1 MPVDTGVIV
10 HFGKNQYRL
19 ASSEVTGGELR
30 RLFGVPP
37 TDDLFQAQG
46 TKAIEP
52 GSSPRSRS
60 LKTRIGKKELGA
72 AAKCNVTGLAT
83 RELLPFNPFRSSCI
97 VTLAF
102 STIIF

>member
-1 MPVDTGVIV
+1 MRQADCCSRG
-10 HFGKNQYRL
+10 RL
-19 ASSEVTGGELR
+19 TPAEEEFCKAS
-30 RLFGVPP
+30 
-37 TDDLFQAQG
+37 
-46 TKAIEP
+46 AIEP
-52 GSSPRSRS
+52 GWSPRNKS
-60 LKTRIGKKELGA
+60 LKTRTGKKELGA